1 MSTSTHTHHRITLLA
16 SAAMALCL
24 SAHAAGPSVDA
35 GSLLRQTEQELKTPK
50 AKPARKAIKPK
61 PTPAPSPSE
70 AAVNVRSFKF
80 AGNTLIG
87 ADKLNN
93 ALAAFV
99 NRPLT
104 LLQLKEAADVVTAI
118 YRDAGWTVRTF
129 LPKQEIEGGVVTL
142 QIDEAVFGGAF
153 VQGQAPQRIEASRLV
168 QMAEANLRKGQPL
181 HADDLDRAL
190 LLLDDLP
197 GVSVA
202 GNLAQGQNDG
212 ETNLAISA
220 IDDALLN
227 GNATLDNQG
236 SRATGIERLSL
247 NLNLN
252 SPARMGDLFSANLMQ
267 TKGTSYARGSYSL
280 PVGSDGW
287 RAGVHA
293 SSLKYKILKSYDD
306 SASAAG
312 TRGTAD
318 TAGLDASYPLLRS
331 QLSNVNLT
339 WSYDDKTL
347 ENYAADTLSS
357 NYKIKA
363 SSVGLN
369 SSRIDNWGGGGST
382 SAYATVTQGR
392 VNNAGSANAQADAD
406 GARVAGSYSK
416 LSLNLNRLQ
425 SITADLSFYAAL
437 SAQAAS
443 KNLDSSERMYLG
455 GATGVRAFPASEA
468 GGAAGRTLTLE
479 LRQRLDNAFTLTG
492 FYDYGHVTVNKR
504 NANASNG
511 NAISA
516 VNAYALQ
523 GFGASLAWQD
533 NKGTEL
539 KATLAKRSAPNP
551 AADTTTGMD
560 GDKTKN
566 TTRLWLSAGMAF

>member
-1 MSTSTHTHHRITLLA
+1 
-16 SAAMALCL
+16 MALCF

-35 GSLLRQTEQELKTPK
+35 GSLLRQTEQQLKTPK
-50 AKPARKAIKPK
+50 AKPARKANQPSQKPATT
-61 PTPAPSPSE
+61 PTDAT
-70 AAVNVRSFKF
+70 VNVSQFKF
-80 AGNTLIG
+80 AGNTLLS
-87 ADKLNN
+87 ADQLNS
-93 ALAAFV
+93 ALTAYV

-104 LLQLKEAADVVTAI
+104 LPQLKEAADVVTNT
-118 YRDAGWTVRTF
+118 YREAGWTVRAY
-129 LPKQEIEGGVVTL
+129 LPKQEINGGVVTL
-142 QIDEAVFGGAF
+142 QIVEAVFGGAF
-153 VQGQAPQRIEASRLV
+153 MQGQEPQRIEASRLV
-168 QMAEANLRKGQPL
+168 EMAEANLRKGQAL
-181 HADDLDRAL
+181 HANDLDRTL

-197 GVSVA
+197 GISVA

-220 IDDALLN
+220 IDDALVN
-227 GNATLDNQG
+227 GNATIDNQG
-236 SRATGIERLSL
+236 SRATGIERVSA
-247 NLNLN
+247 NLNIN
-252 SPARMGDLFSANLMQ
+252 SPARRGDLLSTNLMQ
-267 TKGTSYARGSYSL
+267 TRGTSYVRGSYSL

-306 SASAAG
+306 SVTAAG

-347 ENYAADTLSS
+347 ENYAADALNS

-369 SSRIDNWGGGGST
+369 SNRIDNWGGGGST

-406 GARVAGSYSK
+406 GARTAGSYSK
-416 LSLNLNRLQ
+416 LNVGLNRLQ
-425 SITADLSFYAAL
+425 SITADLSFYAAV
-437 SAQAAS
+437 SAQAAN

-455 GATGVRAFPASEA
+455 GASGVRAFPASEA
-468 GGAAGRTLTLE
+468 GGAAGSTLTLE

-492 FYDYGHVTVNKR
+492 FYDYGHVTVNKH
-504 NANASNG
+504 NANASDG
-511 NAISA
+511 KAISA
-516 VNAYALQ
+516 VNSYALQ
-523 GFGASLAWQD
+523 GYGASLAWMD
-533 NKGTEL
+533 GKGTEI
-539 KATLAKRSAPNP
+539 KASLAKRSAANPN
-551 AADTTTGMD
+551 ADTTTFMD
-560 GDKTKN
+560 GDKTKY
-566 TTRLWLSAGMAF
+566 TTRVWLSAGIAF

>member
-1 MSTSTHTHHRITLLA
+1 MSTLTHTPHRITLLA
-16 SAAMALCL
+16 SAAMALCF
-24 SAHAAGPSVDA
+24 SAQAAGPTVDA

-50 AKPARKAIKPK
+50 AKPSRKASK
-61 PTPAPSPSE
+61 PTPKPAPSPSE

-87 ADKLNN
+87 ADQLNS

-104 LLQLKEAADVVTAI
+104 LAQLKEAADVVTAI

-129 LPKQEIEGGVVTL
+129 LPKQEIEGGMVTL
-142 QIDEAVFGGAF
+142 QIVEAVFGGAF

-168 QMAEANLRKGQPL
+168 QMAEANLAKGQPL
-181 HADDLDRAL
+181 HANDLDRAL

-227 GNATLDNQG
+227 GNTTLDNYG
-236 SRATGIERLSL
+236 SRATGTERLSL

-252 SPARMGDLFSANLMQ
+252 SPARMGDLLSANLMKTQ
-267 TKGTSYARGSYSL
+267 GTSYARGSYSL
-280 PVGSDGW
+280 PVGNNGA
-287 RAGVHA
+287 RAGIHA
-293 SSLKYKILKSYDD
+293 SSLTYKVLTSYDPA
-306 SASAAG
+306 ASG
-312 TRGTAD
+312 THGTAD

-331 QLSNVNLT
+331 QLNNVNLT
-339 WSYDDKTL
+339 WSYDDKKL
-347 ENYAADTLSS
+347 ENYATNILSS
-357 NYKIKA
+357 NYTIKA
-363 SSVGLN
+363 SSVGL
-369 SSRIDNWGGGGST
+369 SSNHIDNWGGGGST
-382 SAYATVTQGR
+382 YTFATVTQGR
-392 VNNAGSANAQADAD
+392 VNNAGSANAPADTD
-406 GARVAGSYSK
+406 GARTAGEYSK
-416 LSLNLNRLQ
+416 LNLNLNRLQ

-455 GATGVRAFPASEA
+455 GATGVRAFPASEG
-468 GGAAGRTLTLE
+468 GGAAGRTATLE
-479 LRQRLDNAFTLTG
+479 LRQRLGNALTLTG
-492 FYDYGHVTVNKR
+492 FYDYGHVNVNKR
-504 NANASNG
+504 NTNASNG

-516 VNAYALQ
+516 VNSYALQ
-523 GFGASLAWQD
+523 GYGASLAWQD
-533 NKGTEL
+533 SKGTEI
-539 KATLAKRSAPNP
+539 KATLAKRNASNP
-551 AADTTTGMD
+551 VADPTTGMD
-560 GDKTKN
+560 GDKTKKI
-566 TTRLWLSAGMAF
+566 TRVWVSAGIAF